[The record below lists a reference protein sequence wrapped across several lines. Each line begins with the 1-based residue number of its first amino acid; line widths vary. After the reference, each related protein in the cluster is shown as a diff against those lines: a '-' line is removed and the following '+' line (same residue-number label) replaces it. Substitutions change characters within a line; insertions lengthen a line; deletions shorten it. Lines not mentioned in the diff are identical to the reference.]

1 MENLMQAGGLP
12 SKFQAGKGKKGN
24 ALKMKDYNDAPK
36 LYIEVRGSQRHGE
49 KIFLRSIGLKIPFM
63 FKILAVGYPWSNIL
77 VDTKSCLESEMS
89 EFNLRG
95 DGFSDVGP

>member
-12 SKFQAGKGKKGN
+12 SKFQAGKEKKGN

-49 KIFLRSIGLKIPFM
+49 KTF
-63 FKILAVGYPWSNIL
+63 
-77 VDTKSCLESEMS
+77 
-89 EFNLRG
+89 
-95 DGFSDVGP
+95 